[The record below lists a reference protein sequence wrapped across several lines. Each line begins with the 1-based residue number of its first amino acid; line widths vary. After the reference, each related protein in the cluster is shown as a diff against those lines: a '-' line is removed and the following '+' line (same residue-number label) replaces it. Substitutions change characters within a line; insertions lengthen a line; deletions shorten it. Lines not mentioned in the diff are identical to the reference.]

1 MTFSERLRQQRLSR
15 GIDLGQIAADT
26 KISKRYLEA
35 LESGDLKSIPG
46 AIFARS
52 FARQYAR
59 HVGLDEALIEDEI
72 QAAFQQEDPFKV
84 EPSNPALT
92 PAQPASHQ
100 HNSLLSRIEFDWQ
113 RVPVP
118 SLTLV
123 AVLGACAMLY
133 MGWQRVVLGK
143 GESSS
148 PLASAPALPNPFAG
162 APSTKLPVAESLPR
176 PGVAAVP
183 GMMPAGTMA
192 DGQNAALELEV
203 PQSGGPGMKIAVV
216 ASQQTWVS
224 ITANGKTVYTG
235 ILEPNSTRV
244 LKGVER
250 AKMVIGNA
258 GGVEVLTDDRTIGP
272 IGPQGQVRVVLLSPD
287 GPKIMKTAE
296 ERQAPAGGS
305 TDAEASAGSNKV
317 AL

>member
-15 GIDLGQIAADT
+15 GIDLAQIAADT

-46 AIFARS
+46 SIFARS

-59 HVGLDEALIEDEI
+59 QVGLDETLIEEEI
-72 QAAFQQEDPFKV
+72 QTAFQQEDPFRV
-84 EPSNPALT
+84 ETSNPALT
-92 PAQPASHQ
+92 PAHAVAASE
-100 HNSLLSRIEFDWQ
+100 SFLSRIDFDWQ

-118 SLTLV
+118 SVTLV
-123 AVLGACAMLY
+123 AVLGACALLY

-143 GESSS
+143 GEPSG
-148 PLASAPALPNPFAG
+148 PLDSAPAALNPFAG

-176 PGVAAVP
+176 PGVAALP
-183 GMMPAGTMA
+183 GMVPVGSALNSQGT
-192 DGQNAALELEV
+192 ALELEV
-203 PQSGGPGMKIAVV
+203 PQSGGPGMKISVV

-258 GGVEVLTDDRTIGP
+258 GGVEVLTDDRNIGP
-272 IGPQGQVRVVLLSPD
+272 IGPQGQVRVLLLSPD
-287 GPKIMKTAE
+287 GPKIMKTVE
-296 ERQAPAGGS
+296 ERQTPSVSSETAAAD
-305 TDAEASAGSNKV
+305 TNKV

>member
-15 GIDLGQIAADT
+15 GIDLAQIATDT

-46 AIFARS
+46 SIFARS

-59 HVGLDEALIEDEI
+59 YVGVDETLIEDEI
-72 QAAFQQEDPFKV
+72 QAAFQQEGPFNV
-84 EPSNPALT
+84 EASNPALVPVRST
-92 PAQPASHQ
+92 PAAESF
-100 HNSLLSRIEFDWQ
+100 LSRMDFEWQ

-118 SLTLV
+118 SITLV
-123 AVLGACAMLY
+123 AVLGACALLY

-143 GESSS
+143 GASSG
-148 PLASAPALPNPFAG
+148 PLAAAPALPSPFAG
-162 APSTKLPVAESLPR
+162 APSTKLPESAALPR
-176 PGVAAVP
+176 PETPAIP
-183 GMMPAGTMA
+183 GMVTASTAASPTG
-192 DGQNAALELEV
+192 ALEIDV
-203 PQSGGPGMKIAVV
+203 PQAGAPGMKIAVI
-216 ASQQTWVS
+216 ASQETWVS

-258 GGVEVLTDDRTIGP
+258 GGVDVLTDDRTIGP
-272 IGPQGQVRVVLLSPD
+272 IGPQGQVRVVLLSPE
-287 GPKIMKTAE
+287 GPKILKTAE
-296 ERQAPAGGS
+296 ERPAPAPGGETS
-305 TDAEASAGSNKV
+305 SIESNKV